1 MVNRTTVIVR
11 WGSGVAV
18 DDCWVQRQV
27 IHWGEVTSARKK
39 LWQRA
44 LQVGAATRGT
54 RRSLRYPGA
63 SPPWLNARAFFVPK
77 RESRAKCN
85 MRNKR
90 MNLPEKMVL
99 LRKRATAETINEQPK
114 DIAQNQRTLHRSRTN

>member
-1 MVNRTTVIVR
+1 
-11 WGSGVAV
+11 
-18 DDCWVQRQV
+18 
-27 IHWGEVTSARKK
+27 
-39 LWQRA
+39 
-44 LQVGAATRGT
+44 
-54 RRSLRYPGA
+54 
-63 SPPWLNARAFFVPK
+63 
-77 RESRAKCN
+77 